1 MPFTIEKAAK
11 TGFCVGV
18 KRAIDIVTRE
28 VTERGTIETL
38 GAIVHNEQVME
49 KLAGIGVKVVKDID
63 GIRDNVVVT
72 SSHGVSPEIEQ
83 SIKALNVGI
92 ISTICGSVRRAQIAA
107 KRLSEAGFFVV
118 VYGDAD
124 HPEVKGILGWVKG
137 KGIATLDY
145 KVVAALKPVPRKLG
159 ILCQTTQVPDDFSE
173 FCKKVIDIALTKDSE
188 IHLIDTICHDIRE
201 RQEATVK
208 LAQRADLMLV
218 VGGRSS
224 ANTKHLAELASH
236 ITETHLIETAGEIRK
251 TWLQG
256 KKLVGI
262 AAGASTAEE
271 TIDEVINKLHL
282 LNKSRGT

>member
-1 MPFTIEKAAK
+1 MPFAIEKAAK
-11 TGFCVGV
+11 TGFCAGV
-18 KRAIDIVTRE
+18 KRALDIVTKE
-28 VTERGTIETL
+28 VTERGSIETL

-49 KLAGIGVKVVKDID
+49 KLAGIGVKVVNDISD
-63 GIRDNVVVT
+63 IKGNVVVT
-72 SSHGVSPEIEQ
+72 SSHGVSPDVEKSIQ
-83 SIKALNVGI
+83 SHKIDI

-107 KRLSEAGFFVV
+107 KQLSEAGFFVV

-124 HPEVKGILGWVKG
+124 HPEVKGILGWAQG
-137 KGIATLDY
+137 QGIATLDN
-145 KVVAALKPVPRKLG
+145 KVVAAIKPIPRKLG

-173 FCKKVIDIALTKDSE
+173 FCKKVIDIALNKDSE

-208 LAQRADLMLV
+208 LAKRADLMLV

-224 ANTKHLAELASH
+224 ANTRHLAELASH
-236 ITETHLIETAGEIRK
+236 ITKTHHIETAGDIQK
-251 TWLQG
+251 SWLQG

-271 TIDEVINKLHL
+271 TINEVISRLRS
-282 LNKSRGT
+282 LNIK